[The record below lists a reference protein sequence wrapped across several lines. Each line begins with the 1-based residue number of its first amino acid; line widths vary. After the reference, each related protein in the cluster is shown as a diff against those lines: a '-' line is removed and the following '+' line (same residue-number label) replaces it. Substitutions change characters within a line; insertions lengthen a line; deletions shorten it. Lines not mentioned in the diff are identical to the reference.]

1 MDLTLKQ
8 YIKWRNVLHSI
19 AVSGY
24 EDSEKATENF
34 CKAFYAVITSDWE
47 DEPQKFFSS
56 AEINK
61 RRINNMISEKVK
73 ENLCNALYDV
83 AVEAYGENTNA
94 KDEEYI
100 NDYVVNMV
108 NEIIDYITLHFSE

>member
-1 MDLTLKQ
+1 
-8 YIKWRNVLHSI
+8 
-19 AVSGY
+19 
-24 EDSEKATENF
+24 
-34 CKAFYAVITSDWE
+34 
-47 DEPQKFFSS
+47 
-56 AEINK
+56 
-61 RRINNMISEKVK
+61 MISEKVK
-73 ENLCNALYDV
+73 ENLCNALHDV